1 MAKSWYIL
9 QVFTGYEQKIERIIQ
24 QMMDNGTLDSAQVA
38 SVKVPIEVLEVT
50 DKNGKKKLQKNLI
63 LPGYVMLE
71 LDLPAIGWKAT
82 CTEIRRIQGVNGFVG
97 TNPSERP
104 RAISPDEAKNILQQ
118 AGEIKADKGSKAIQ
132 NYETG
137 DKVRITEGAFAN
149 FDATVE
155 EVDVSKNKLK
165 VSVQIF
171 GRVTPVELDVGQVTK
186 I

>member
-9 QVFTGYEQKIERIIQ
+9 QVFTGYEKKIDRLLN
-24 QMMDNGTLDSAQVA
+24 QMLEKQVLDSKVVT
-38 SVKVPIEVLEVT
+38 SVKVPVENVETT
-50 DKNGKKKLQKNLI
+50 DKNGKKKTHEELL

-71 LDLPAIGWKAT
+71 MDLPAIGWKAT

-97 TNPSERP
+97 TAPTERP
-104 RAISPDEAKNILQQ
+104 RPISVEEARNILQQ
-118 AGEIKADKGSKAIQ
+118 AGEIKGDKSSKAIQ
-132 NYETG
+132 NYEVG
-137 DKVRITEGAFAN
+137 DKVSIMEGPFAN

-155 EVDVSKNKLK
+155 DVDAGKNKLK

-171 GRVTPVELDVGQVTK
+171 GRVTPVELDVSQVRK